1 MTTNDSKQTNFGFR
15 QVEEKEKADL
25 VGDVFDSVSQ
35 NYDLMNDLMSFG
47 IHRLWKKIAVETS
60 GLRDNFKVLDLAGG
74 TGDMV
79 KLMRSKI
86 SNQGSI
92 ILSDINWSMLKEG
105 RDRLIDQ
112 GIEDVQIAQ
121 IDAQHLPFKENTFDL
136 VTIAFGLRNVTNK
149 QAALESILSSLKP
162 GGKLIVVTFHSLE
175 DRIVKFYFKN
185 YSSSKSNQN
194 KYLPNLNNNNLDLF
208 EKYKNRII
216 TASNDEIKKNPRS
229 RSAKLRFAV
238 RNKNMFSHPKELKLK
253 FNYLIKLEG
262 DNA

>member
-92 ILSDINWSMLKEG
+92 ILSDIN
-105 RDRLIDQ
+105 
-112 GIEDVQIAQ
+112 
-121 IDAQHLPFKENTFDL
+121 
-136 VTIAFGLRNVTNK
+136 
-149 QAALESILSSLKP
+149 
-162 GGKLIVVTFHSLE
+162 
-175 DRIVKFYFKN
+175 
-185 YSSSKSNQN
+185 
-194 KYLPNLNNNNLDLF
+194 
-208 EKYKNRII
+208 
-216 TASNDEIKKNPRS
+216 
-229 RSAKLRFAV
+229 
-238 RNKNMFSHPKELKLK
+238 
-253 FNYLIKLEG
+253 
-262 DNA
+262 

>member
-1 MTTNDSKQTNFGFR
+1 MKTNDSKQTNFGFR

-25 VGDVFDSVSQ
+25 VEDVFDSVSQ

-162 GGKLIVVTFHSLE
+162 GGKLMVLE
-175 DRIVKFYFKN
+175 FSRPTNEIFRELY
-185 YSSSKSNQN
+185 
-194 KYLPNLNNNNLDLF
+194 DLF
-208 EKYKNRII
+208 SFEVIPKIGEFVAQSEESYRYLAESI
-216 TASNDEIKKNPRS
+216 R
-229 RSAKLRFAV
+229 
-238 RNKNMFSHPKELKLK
+238 MHPTQEELKGLMESAG
-253 FNYLIKLEG
+253 FSNCNF
-262 DNA
+262 DNLTNGIVAIHSGKKGMIDA

>member
-1 MTTNDSKQTNFGFR
+1 MTTNYSKQTNFGFR

-25 VGDVFDSVSQ
+25 VGDAFDSVSQ

-47 IHRLWKKIAVETS
+47 IHRLWKKIAVESS

-162 GGKLIVVTFHSLE
+162 GGKLMVLE
-175 DRIVKFYFKN
+175 FSRPTNEIFRELY
-185 YSSSKSNQN
+185 
-194 KYLPNLNNNNLDLF
+194 DLF
-208 EKYKNRII
+208 SFEVIPKIGEFVAQSEESYRYLAESI
-216 TASNDEIKKNPRS
+216 R
-229 RSAKLRFAV
+229 
-238 RNKNMFSHPKELKLK
+238 MHPTQEELKGLMESAG
-253 FNYLIKLEG
+253 FSNCNF
-262 DNA
+262 DNLTNGSVAIHSGKKGMIDA

>member
-15 QVEEKEKADL
+15 QVEEKEKTDL

-112 GIEDVQIAQ
+112 GIEDVQRAQ

-162 GGKLIVVTFHSLE
+162 GGKLMVLE
-175 DRIVKFYFKN
+175 FSRPTNEIFRELY
-185 YSSSKSNQN
+185 
-194 KYLPNLNNNNLDLF
+194 DLF
-208 EKYKNRII
+208 SFEVIPKIGEFVAQSEESYRYLAESI
-216 TASNDEIKKNPRS
+216 R
-229 RSAKLRFAV
+229 
-238 RNKNMFSHPKELKLK
+238 MHPTQEELKGLMESAG
-253 FNYLIKLEG
+253 FSNCNF
-262 DNA
+262 DNLTNGIVAIHSGKKGMIDA

>member
-162 GGKLIVVTFHSLE
+162 GGKLMVLE
-175 DRIVKFYFKN
+175 FSRPTNEIFRELY
-185 YSSSKSNQN
+185 
-194 KYLPNLNNNNLDLF
+194 DLF
-208 EKYKNRII
+208 SFEVIPKIGEFVAQSEESYRYLAESI
-216 TASNDEIKKNPRS
+216 R
-229 RSAKLRFAV
+229 
-238 RNKNMFSHPKELKLK
+238 MHPTQEELKELMESAG
-253 FNYLIKLEG
+253 FSNCNF
-262 DNA
+262 DNLTNGIVAIHSGKKGMIDA

>member
-1 MTTNDSKQTNFGFR
+1 MKTNDSKQTNFGFR
-15 QVEEKEKADL
+15 QVQEREKADL

-79 KLMRSKI
+79 KLMRSKV

-92 ILSDINWSMLKEG
+92 ILSDINWSMLKKG
-105 RDRLIDQ
+105 RNRLIDQ

-136 VTIAFGLRNVTNK
+136 VTIAFGLRNVANK

-162 GGKLIVVTFHSLE
+162 GGKLMVLE
-175 DRIVKFYFKN
+175 FSRPTNEIFRELY
-185 YSSSKSNQN
+185 
-194 KYLPNLNNNNLDLF
+194 DLF
-208 EKYKNRII
+208 SFEVIPKIGEFVAQSEDSYRYLAESI
-216 TASNDEIKKNPRS
+216 R
-229 RSAKLRFAV
+229 
-238 RNKNMFSHPKELKLK
+238 MHPPQEELKNLMESAG
-253 FNYLIKLEG
+253 FSNCNF
-262 DNA
+262 DNLTNGIVAIHSGKKGMIDV